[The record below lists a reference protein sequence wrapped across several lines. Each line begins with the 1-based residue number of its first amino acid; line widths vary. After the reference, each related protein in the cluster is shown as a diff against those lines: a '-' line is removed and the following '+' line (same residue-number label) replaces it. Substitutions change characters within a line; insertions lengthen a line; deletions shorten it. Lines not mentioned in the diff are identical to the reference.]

1 MVLATLQG
9 LPMNFI
15 WRSLPFVF
23 DNFTLA
29 GAIEFDASLVAG
41 RGACAAGR
49 LDFRSNAPHASRPT
63 VNSFRKD
70 ASD

>member
-29 GAIEFDASLVAG
+29 GAIEFDASKGSTGDPTGFAVRFAYSLY
-41 RGACAAGR
+41 GAIQNYPWRYHRA
-49 LDFRSNAPHASRPT
+49 F
-63 VNSFRKD
+63 
-70 ASD
+70 